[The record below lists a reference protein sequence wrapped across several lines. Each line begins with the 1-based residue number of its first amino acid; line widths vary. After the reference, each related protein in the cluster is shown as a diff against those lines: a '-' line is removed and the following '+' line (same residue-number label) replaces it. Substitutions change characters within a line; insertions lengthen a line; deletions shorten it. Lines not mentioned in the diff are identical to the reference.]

1 MPEGKLNIDGFLC
14 CFDVS
19 RVPQRSIE
27 KQVEFVAALLNN
39 AAKTKKPVVLATTKG
54 ETSCPEYVKEA
65 ERLLNRKEFKGSVS
79 LVETSAHENIN
90 VEAAFLLLA
99 HLIGKTKSKHKIL
112 PFADARRQ
120 RHEILEV
127 AKEVYIQLLRSQVTD
142 PKAVWPLW
150 RKRLEAE
157 SDFGHYVD
165 LFGTEQARKEFR
177 AHTKRLRD
185 EQIRLREQRYLSLL
199 PTLLKLF
206 LPTMECITERLG
218 TLFDALEFLFIERQ
232 SQIEL
237 LTSIYASRLKTKTY

>member
-1 MPEGKLNIDGFLC
+1 METDSAYSQVLMPEGKLNIDGFLC

-39 AAKTKKPVVLATTKG
+39 ASKTKKPVVLATTKG
-54 ETSCPEYVKEA
+54 DSSCPEYIKEV
-65 ERLLNRKEFKGSVS
+65 ERLLNRKEFKGNVS

-99 HLIGKTKSKHKIL
+99 HLIGKTKPRHKIL

-120 RHEILEV
+120 RHERFEV
-127 AKEVYIQLLRSQVTD
+127 AKKAYIHLLRTCVSD
-142 PKAVWPLW
+142 PKAAWPTW

-185 EQIRLREQRYLSLL
+185 EQVRLREQRYLSLL
-199 PTLLKLF
+199 PALLKLF
-206 LPTMECITERLG
+206 LPTMECITERSVYVPP
-218 TLFDALEFLFIERQ
+218 I
-232 SQIEL
+232 
-237 LTSIYASRLKTKTY
+237 KV